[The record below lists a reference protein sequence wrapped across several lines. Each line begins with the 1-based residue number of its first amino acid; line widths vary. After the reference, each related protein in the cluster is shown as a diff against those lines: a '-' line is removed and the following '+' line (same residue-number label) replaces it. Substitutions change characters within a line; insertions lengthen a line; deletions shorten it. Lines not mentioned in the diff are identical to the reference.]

1 MATYRVCDIC
11 GEKLPNNDEEVA
23 FIKIGPNRSVK
34 ELSLFSIP
42 VNKSYAVNLTEVCE
56 DCALRISEF
65 TQDVTFSISSE
76 TSKSIEDMIDVSD
89 LLEL

>member
-11 GEKLPNNDEEVA
+11 GEKLSNNDEEVA
-23 FIKIGPNRSVK
+23 FIKIGPNLSVK

-65 TQDVTFSISSE
+65 IQDVTFSISSE
-76 TSKSIEDMIDVSD
+76 M
-89 LLEL
+89 